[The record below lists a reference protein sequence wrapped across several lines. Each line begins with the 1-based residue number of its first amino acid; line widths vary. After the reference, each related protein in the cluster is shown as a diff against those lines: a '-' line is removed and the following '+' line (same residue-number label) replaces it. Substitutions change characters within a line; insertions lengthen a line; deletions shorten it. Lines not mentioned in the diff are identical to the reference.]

1 MARNNITLVRTFTLY
16 QGVCLTRDF
25 QHVVACEP
33 TLSKTKVICIRII
46 FAHLT
51 ELEQRGLDFYTG
63 LTAKT
68 GYVIEVSHYN
78 PLIIFFA
85 KSGQVLPLGDLT
97 GLTSLITG
105 SLTEAVSL
113 SIQAALSRSAV
124 DYKANVG
131 VAAQELYE
139 HLRSANV
146 QIDTLVTD
154 DYYEDIPEARK
165 NAELWAKGKKVA
177 DVRGHIQPVRINI
190 CVRTN
195 PHFTV

>member
-1 MARNNITLVRTFTLY
+1 MSFA
-16 QGVCLTRDF
+16 DF
-25 QHVVACEP
+25 
-33 TLSKTKVICIRII
+33 
-46 FAHLT
+46 
-51 ELEQRGLDFYTG
+51 
-63 LTAKT
+63 
-68 GYVIEVSHYN
+68 
-78 PLIIFFA
+78 FFA
-85 KSGQVLPLGDLT
+85 ISGQVLPLGDVS

-131 VAAQELYE
+131 VAAQKLHE
-139 HLRSANV
+139 HLRAANV

-177 DVRGHIQPVRINI
+177 DVRDHIQPVCINI
-190 CVRTN
+190 CATTN
-195 PHFTV
+195 NQVTV